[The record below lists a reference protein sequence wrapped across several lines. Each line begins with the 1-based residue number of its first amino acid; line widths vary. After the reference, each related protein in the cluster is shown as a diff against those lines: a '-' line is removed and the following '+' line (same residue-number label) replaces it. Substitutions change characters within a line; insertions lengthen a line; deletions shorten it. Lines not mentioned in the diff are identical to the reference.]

1 MKLNPK
7 QLRFCQEYVADLNAT
22 QAAIRAGFKE
32 RSAKVT
38 ACRLLTKANIQSKIQ
53 ELQKKISDRLE
64 ITPDM
69 IIQELASIG
78 FAKITDYVKVIQ
90 PKSLDD
96 IMNDVDAGRINVPY
110 PGEEDD
116 ENEEKEQVNF
126 SAVEVFDTEKMK
138 NINAIASI
146 KQGRNGIEVKLHD
159 KVRALE
165 NIGRHLGMWNDKI
178 DHTTKGKEMI
188 PINPITQI
196 EVVHINKD
204 EK

>member
-138 NINAIASI
+138 
-146 KQGRNGIEVKLHD
+146 KY
-159 KVRALE
+159 
-165 NIGRHLGMWNDKI
+165 
-178 DHTTKGKEMI
+178 
-188 PINPITQI
+188 
-196 EVVHINKD
+196 
-204 EK
+204 